1 MAYFKDNAITDS
13 GRLLLADVQANGGE
27 FDATRLVIGSG
38 NIPAGKTPA
47 TLTAVVAPVV
57 SLEITKKERTPDGK
71 AIFGGYYSNKDVTT
85 PFYFREFALYAR
97 AIFRDA
103 AGTIIRTGD
112 EVLYSY
118 GNAGDTADLIP
129 AYSTSTVVEKS
140 LDLVS
145 WVGNDTQVNLEVTS
159 GVYASAEEVAALRE
173 TIEFHE
179 DALSQLNIKTYS
191 ALEQLGLDNSDMNVA
206 DITAN
211 MATLIGAM
219 PAASRL
225 AVQGSYSTDALA
237 ASVVERLKVDA
248 GIPVE
253 DYGITLD
260 FTVGEDKSF
269 STEVLVTLTHKL
281 PFNYDTYSA
290 VYTNGILSKFSR
302 NRATEYFW
310 NLTAENTGDSSLLNY
325 MASRYAEHSVIF
337 AHVSGF
343 NDLPPGVTTGQAI
356 INLTGGLLT
365 VVLYALSGLY
375 YRRTNS
381 TTQWASDWVYFAE
394 VSNGVLQ
401 FDGELKARNATTQR
415 IARAAAHNNAA
426 QEVDFTNYYNS
437 NNYQGIKIKKEDSD
451 LSNALNFVRMVN
463 GDFSS
468 YPIYHSG
475 NIPEKIY
482 TATVSAVWTQSG
494 DYYYQDIAVPG
505 IVATDTPIVDIQT
518 GNDNTLNV
526 QYSLC
531 IAKVFRITT
540 DASKIRVWATEEI
553 GTAFP
558 IVLKVVR

>member
-47 TLTAVVAPVV
+47 TLTAVVDPVV
-57 SLEITKKERTPDGK
+57 SLEVTKKERTPDGK

-103 AGTIIRTGD
+103 AGAIVRTGD

-129 AYSTSTVVEKS
+129 AYSTSTVIEKS

-145 WVGNDTQVNLEVTS
+145 WIGNNTQINLEVTS
-159 GVYASAEEVAALRE
+159 GVYASAQEVADLRVV
-173 TIEFHE
+173 IEFHE
-179 DALSQLNIKTYS
+179 DALAHLNVKTYS
-191 ALEQLGLDNSDMNVA
+191 ALEQLGVDNSDMNA
-206 DITAN
+206 TDITAN
-211 MATLIGAM
+211 MSILINAM
-219 PAASRL
+219 PTASRL
-225 AVQGSYSTDALA
+225 VVQGSYSTDALA

-253 DYGITLD
+253 DYSITLD

-302 NRATEYFW
+302 NRSTEYFW
-310 NLTAENTGDSSLLNY
+310 NLTAENTGHASLLSY
-325 MASRYAEHSVIF
+325 MASRYAEHSVLF
-337 AHVSGF
+337 AHVAGF
-343 NDLPPGVTTGQAI
+343 NDLPSGITSGQGI

-365 VVLYALSGLY
+365 VVLYTLSGLY
-375 YRRTNS
+375 YRRTDL
-381 TTQWASDWVYFAE
+381 TTEWTSDWVYFAE
-394 VSNGVLQ
+394 VNNGVLQ

-415 IARAAAHNNAA
+415 IARAAANNNTA
-426 QEVDFTNYYNS
+426 QEVDFTNHYNS
-437 NNYQGIKIKKEDSD
+437 SNYQGIRIKKENSD
-451 LSNALNFVRMVN
+451 LSDALNFVRMVN
-463 GDFSS
+463 GDFTS
-468 YPIYHSG
+468 YPIYHTG
-475 NIPEKIY
+475 NIPEKSY
-482 TATVSAVWTQSG
+482 TATVTAVWSQNG

-505 IVATDTPIVDIQT
+505 IVATDTPVVDIQT
-518 GNDNTLNV
+518 GDDNALNV
-526 QYSLC
+526 QYSKN

-540 DASKIRVWATEEI
+540 DASKIRVWATEAINTE
-553 GTAFP
+553 FP